1 MSPRI
6 TALPKKVKLLSGMV
20 KSPVTHVA
28 DVAVKKRSINDIG
41 FVFDMDSDRS
51 NVPHKIRTKNEKKI
65 ICAGDISIILFL
77 LIKTFAP
84 IITSFLLGT
93 PIKTNYI
100 PPLVLSAPQ
109 GCIEG
114 CTGREGIT

>member
-1 MSPRI
+1 M

-28 DVAVKKRSINDIG
+28 DVAVKKRSIKDID
-41 FVFDMDSDRS
+41 FVCAIGSARS
-51 NVPHKIRTKNEKKI
+51 NVPHKMRIKNEKKI

-84 IITSFLLGT
+84 TTLCFIGDLF
-93 PIKTNYI
+93 
-100 PPLVLSAPQ
+100 
-109 GCIEG
+109 EG
-114 CTGREGIT
+114 YEF